1 MTINN
6 AVLKNC
12 LKLSSKIT
20 VYVPATNGID
30 QAADNTEQVKKTA
43 ALLSELFGGATST
56 PALGYWMSPAAG
68 PGGRGYNGSFRLRC
82 GCGAPGARRAR
93 GGAVRGAEAGDGT
106 RGHRPG
112 NQRRDVFHL
121 TAGRRAR
128 ATAPARF
135 SVFRGHARKF
145 FGTVSRSGAVSVIIT
160 EGHKKLYGGDE
171 HGK

>member
-1 MTINN
+1 MPAPNKKNVKGNTKMTINN

-68 PGGRGYNGSFRLRC
+68 L
-82 GCGAPGARRAR
+82 
-93 GGAVRGAEAGDGT
+93 VAEAT
-106 RGHRPG
+106 TV
-112 NQRRDVFHL
+112 VFAYAADAALQEHV
-121 TAGRRAR
+121 GRVVELCEELKREMGQEAI
-128 ATAPARF
+128 ALEINGEMYF
-135 SVFRGHARKF
+135 
-145 FGTVSRSGAVSVIIT
+145 I
-160 EGHKKLYGGDE
+160 
-171 HGK
+171 

>member
-43 ALLSELFGGATST
+43 ALLSELFGATST

-68 PGGRGYNGSFRLRC
+68 L
-82 GCGAPGARRAR
+82 
-93 GGAVRGAEAGDGT
+93 VAEAT
-106 RGHRPG
+106 TV
-112 NQRRDVFHL
+112 VFAYAADAALQEHV
-121 TAGRRAR
+121 GRVAELCEELKREMGQEAI
-128 ATAPARF
+128 ALEINGEMYF
-135 SVFRGHARKF
+135 
-145 FGTVSRSGAVSVIIT
+145 I
-160 EGHKKLYGGDE
+160 
-171 HGK
+171 

>member
-68 PGGRGYNGSFRLRC
+68 L
-82 GCGAPGARRAR
+82 
-93 GGAVRGAEAGDGT
+93 VAEAT
-106 RGHRPG
+106 TVVSPTLRM
-112 NQRRDVFHL
+112 RR
-121 TAGRRAR
+121 
-128 ATAPARF
+128 
-135 SVFRGHARKF
+135 
-145 FGTVSRSGAVSVIIT
+145 SRSTSGAWWSCARS
-160 EGHKKLYGGDE
+160 
-171 HGK
+171 